1 MTTDERLD
9 MIENAL
15 ATLADIVEQRSG
27 CFAHDQQPVVQ
38 ILGEKFQ
45 LFREH
50 VAAQRFSGSI
60 RIDVP
65 DRRGTTAGNQ
75 LTL

>member
-1 MTTDERLD
+1 

-60 RIDVP
+60 RIEVP
-65 DRRGTTAGNQ
+65 NGRGRSTENQ
-75 LTL
+75 FDAVRTP

>member
-38 ILGEKFQ
+38 ILGERFD

-50 VAAQRFSGSI
+50 LAS
-60 RIDVP
+60 
-65 DRRGTTAGNQ
+65 RRVSVR
-75 LTL
+75 